1 MIRAYRIFNEWRQIE
16 KAHFHDKPTH
26 VFRLIKLLGFERY
39 KKTRDHLLANPK
51 FVELL
56 ERETTLSDLLGR
68 WEEFEHAPE
77 GSLAK
82 AYYRFMTADEVDH
95 AKFLIA
101 YEENKPSAEMSV
113 CEVYDNRER
122 DVHDLIHIVFGYTRT
137 RWGEGATLV
146 TQYWLGGAAAFG
158 AIMLLGMLRS
168 FKHRPYWFFGLLRGT
183 RDVYRRQKGVPFREY
198 PFEDNLLTPL
208 SQIREELGIGPQTR
222 AMAICERHSTWDWS
236 KK

>member
-1 MIRAYRIFNEWRQIE
+1 MIRAYRIFNEWRQIQYASAE
-16 KAHFHDKPTH
+16 DKPLH
-26 VFRLIKLLGFERY
+26 VFRLVKLLGFKRY
-39 KKTRDHLLANPK
+39 KNTRNRLLADPK

-56 ERETTLSDLLGR
+56 ERDTTLSDLLAR

-95 AKFLIA
+95 AKFIIA
-101 YEENKPSAEMSV
+101 YDQNKIGTNLSLH
-113 CEVYDNRER
+113 EVYDQRER
-122 DVHDLIHIVFGYTRT
+122 DVHDLIHIVFGYTRS

-158 AIMLLGMLRS
+158 AIMLLGALRT
-168 FKHRPYWFFGLLRGT
+168 FRRRPQWTFGFLRGT
-183 RDVYRRQKGVPFREY
+183 RDVYKRQKNIPFREY

-208 SQIREELGIGPQTR
+208 SQIREELGIGPHTK
-222 AMAICERHSTWDWS
+222 AMALCERFSTWDWS